1 MKKEDLLISII
12 IPYYNTYDYTI
23 KLLYELEKQITNDIE
38 VIVVDD
44 HSDMVLPIN
53 YEKSWLKYI
62 RLPKNSN
69 GASKPRNIGLEQAE
83 GKYIAFIDSDDMIT
97 YDYIREI
104 KKAIEKNTD
113 IIYLSWKMPRSRIIM
128 RKEPPK
134 WNCSVWCRVYKR
146 EIIGNV
152 RFRED
157 LRIAED
163 WQFNHDLNPK
173 TSTCIGKVI
182 YIYNSGRKGSIMSG
196 G

>member
-12 IPYYNTYDYTI
+12 IPYYNTYDYTV

-53 YEKSWLKYI
+53 YEKPWLKYI

-83 GKYIAFIDSDDMIT
+83 GKYIAFIDSDDMVT
-97 YDYIREI
+97 DDYIREI
-104 KKAIEKNTD
+104 KKAIEENTD
-113 IIYLSWKMPRSRIIM
+113 IIYLSWKMQKSRIIM

-146 EIIGNV
+146 EIIGKV

-163 WQFNHDLNPK
+163 WQFNHDLKPK
-173 TSTCIGKVI
+173 TSTCIEKVI